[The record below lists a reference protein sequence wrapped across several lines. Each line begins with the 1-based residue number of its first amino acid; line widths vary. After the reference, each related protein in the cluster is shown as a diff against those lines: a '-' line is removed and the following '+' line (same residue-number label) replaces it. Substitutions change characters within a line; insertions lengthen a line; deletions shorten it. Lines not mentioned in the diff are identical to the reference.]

1 MRNTKGDRTLLVGS
15 LALVALLL
23 LGGTWANK
31 RDEYVKAKLGRYRT
45 VSMALPV
52 PTDEI
57 ELKENG
63 QWGFPGGGGINGTYA
78 IAGDEITFSSKDCLT
93 FKGRF
98 TEDGFIVNTTT
109 SNTLKPLYKK
119 IP

>member
-1 MRNTKGDRTLLVGS
+1 
-15 LALVALLL
+15 
-23 LGGTWANK
+23 
-31 RDEYVKAKLGRYRT
+31 
-45 VSMALPV
+45 MAS
-52 PTDEI
+52 
-57 ELKENG
+57 
-63 QWGFPGGGGINGTYA
+63 GFPLVRWDQWTYA